1 MDDNNLN
8 PNLKPEA
15 LLKKTES
22 LIDRINALL
31 KTLTNLSFLYTKT
44 QETSNHDRKN
54 TY

>member
-22 LIDRINALL
+22 LIDKVNALL
-31 KTLTNLSFLYTKT
+31 KAWASLSFLHTKT
-44 QETSNHDRKN
+44 QETSDHDRKN